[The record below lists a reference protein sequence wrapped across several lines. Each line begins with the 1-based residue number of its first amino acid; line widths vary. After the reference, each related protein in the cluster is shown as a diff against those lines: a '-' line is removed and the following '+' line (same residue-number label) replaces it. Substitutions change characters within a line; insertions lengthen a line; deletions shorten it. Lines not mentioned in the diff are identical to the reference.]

1 MSETVELFNAMREA
15 SREKRAQN
23 RASSLQILIDA
34 GFRPQVKNDGAHLR
48 LNGSRW
54 AADLWPGT
62 GLWYVR
68 EKGKAQREGRGVYS
82 LVARI
87 SKLEN

>member
-1 MSETVELFNAMREA
+1 MSEMGELFNAMREA

-48 LNGSRW
+48 LNGNRW

-68 EKGKAQREGRGVYS
+68 VKGRPQREGRGVHS
-82 LVARI
+82 LMAR
-87 SKLEN
+87 LRTME

>member
-1 MSETVELFNAMREA
+1 MTSEMGDMFNAMREA

-23 RASSLQILIDA
+23 RVASLQILIDA
-34 GFRPQVKNDGAHLR
+34 GFSPEVKNDGAHLR
-48 LNGSRW
+48 MNGKQW

-68 EKGKAQREGRGVYS
+68 VKGKPQREGRGVQS
-82 LVARI
+82 LMAR
-87 SKLEN
+87 LRGLQ